1 LFWGTMAYTS
11 IGGTIVGTVLTLL
24 FLLALY
30 SIWFRVEPG
39 KKTFVEEEGF
49 TGLEPLSAKGNTIE
63 LWIRETEWVVGG
75 SKGAAVRLGLNRT
88 TLIFRMRKLGISRPS
103 TVGTGRSSLPNVATD
118 GNFHA

>member
-1 LFWGTMAYTS
+1 MAYTS

-49 TGLEPLSAKGNTIE
+49 TGLEPSSA
-63 LWIRETEWVVGG
+63 R
-75 SKGAAVRLGLNRT
+75 A
-88 TLIFRMRKLGISRPS
+88 MQ
-103 TVGTGRSSLPNVATD
+103 
-118 GNFHA
+118 

>member
-1 LFWGTMAYTS
+1 MNAPSVARPVILAVVAAALAFIPLTQSLFWGTMAYTS

-49 TGLEPLSAKGNTIE
+49 TGLEPLSARAIQ
-63 LWIRETEWVVGG
+63 
-75 SKGAAVRLGLNRT
+75 
-88 TLIFRMRKLGISRPS
+88 
-103 TVGTGRSSLPNVATD
+103 
-118 GNFHA
+118 